1 MATIIEF
8 IHALF
13 IVLLVIG
20 TPFLFIK
27 RWKKIRL
34 ATALYSIVFII
45 VNRVSHYTMGECVW
59 TRLARVTGGNS
70 WGDEL
75 FLSKISRI
83 VFGCIPSSRQL
94 VYFEQGAIFIVC
106 LGIIVSFIFDW
117 RKKR

>member
-27 RWKKIRL
+27 RWRKIRL
-34 ATALYSIVFII
+34 AAALYSIIFII
-45 VNRVSHYTMGECVW
+45 VNRISHYTMGECIW
-59 TRLARVTGGNS
+59 TKLARVVGGNS

-75 FLSKISRI
+75 FLSKISRV

-106 LGIIVSFIFDW
+106 LGIVVSFLH
-117 RKKR
+117 KGKEK